1 MQSHVSLQDR
11 GRGRPDTPRE
21 GHVKRSRD
29 ISRLEGE
36 GSPEL
41 GMLAAAQ
48 LQEGEREGFSLGAS
62 SFLRR

>member
-1 MQSHVSLQDR
+1 MK
-11 GRGRPDTPRE
+11 G
-21 GHVKRSRD
+21 SRD
-29 ISRLEGE
+29 ISRREGE

-48 LQEGEREGFSLGAS
+48 LQEGGREGFSLGAS

>member
-1 MQSHVSLQDR
+1 MQSHVSLQDG

-21 GHVKRSRD
+21 GHVKGSRD

-48 LQEGEREGFSLGAS
+48 LQEGGREGFSLGAS